1 MSLFWLITGASR
13 GLGAALARAAVARGD
28 RVLGIARGSAAAG
41 ETLCWDLRDLDGLA
55 GAVGRHLAVAQAA
68 QDPPARWVLVNN
80 AGVLGPV
87 GTAYAAADI
96 EAVLQVNLAA
106 PMLLAR
112 CFIDALAGVAAPK
125 LVLNVS
131 SGAARR
137 VITGWSLYCAS
148 KAGLEHFGRCLAAE
162 QSQARHPANVLSL
175 SPGVI
180 DTGMQA
186 EIRAAD
192 PQGFPD
198 QTRFSTLHARGELAD
213 PAAVAEGIVRG
224 AVAGRRYA
232 GESISLDEFAAP
244 SRRTGSE

>member
-1 MSLFWLITGASR
+1 MTTHWLISGASR

-28 RVLGIARGSAAAG
+28 RVLGLSRGEAAAG
-41 ETLCWDLRDLDGLA
+41 ETLCWDLRDLGGLA
-55 GAVGRHLAVAQAA
+55 EAVAGRLTRARASQ
-68 QDPPARWVLVNN
+68 PAPSRWVLVNN
-80 AGVLGPV
+80 AGMLGTV
-87 GTAYAAADI
+87 GTDYGAADI

-112 CFIDALAGVAAPK
+112 CFVDALAELAAPK
-125 LVLNVS
+125 LVLNIS
-131 SGAARR
+131 SGAASR
-137 VITGWSLYCAS
+137 VINGWSLYCAS

-162 QSQARHPANVLSL
+162 QAQARYPADVVNL

-198 QTRFSTLHARGELAD
+198 HARFAELHARGALAD
-213 PAAVAEGIVRG
+213 PDQVADALLRGVDLGRRHAGASLGLAEFSAAV
-224 AVAGRRYA
+224 
-232 GESISLDEFAAP
+232 D
-244 SRRTGSE
+244 